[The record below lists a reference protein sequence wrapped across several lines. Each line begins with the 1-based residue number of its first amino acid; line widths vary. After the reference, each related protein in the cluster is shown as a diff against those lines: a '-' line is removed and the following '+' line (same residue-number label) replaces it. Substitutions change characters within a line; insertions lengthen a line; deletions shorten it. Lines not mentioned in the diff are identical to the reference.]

1 MPEHDFT
8 TLFEHYPTIIALMPE
23 VFTSH
28 QFILRLAQQHQTLY
42 IEALYS
48 YRHSPHRG
56 SPAPFRMVH
65 QLLARRLHAYP
76 DWVAYI
82 GTVKSTDIFGQVQEC
97 AQWRKL

>member
-8 TLFEHYPTIIALMPE
+8 ALFEHYPTIIGHMPE

-42 IEALYS
+42 IKALYS

-56 SPAPFRMVH
+56 SPAPFRTVH
-65 QLLARRLHAYP
+65 GILSRHLNAYP
-76 DWVAYI
+76 ELITHI